1 MPKMLT
7 MDERFEAIVADVAL
21 TSEAKMRPLH
31 EQDPE
36 RGTPDETEGA
46 PEKREPAEAPEAKM
60 GPLREPDP
68 ERRLPDET
76 EDGPEEREPAEEK

>member
-1 MPKMLT
+1 MTVPPGSGDPMMLRRRRRATLRLYTSAVRRGVRVPKMLT

-21 TSEAKMRPLH
+21 T
-31 EQDPE
+31 
-36 RGTPDETEGA
+36 
-46 PEKREPAEAPEAKM
+46 PEAKM